1 MSINN
6 LENIT
11 SNSEKIYSV
20 QKPDVSFFDE
30 PESPDS
36 IINKK
41 YRNLLASSNDY
52 SLDIDLSLPL
62 GYVKDQFFSVQS
74 DLASLKRDLEQ
85 LLSNI
90 YLKTS
95 INEKISEAHKKVW
108 EEVLKHNNINEQA
121 PSYISFSEY
130 KYAERTMTTS
140 CRRLIDE
147 FHKAIN
153 QSYFSGIYD
162 LRRLIFYM
170 QNEALCIRDIL
181 INKYG
186 EDYED
191 DSQKQIA
198 LQFDAWTKMASH
210 FAQRARQSLISTPE
224 EIPASE
230 LDKVTKKQ
238 AIEFQAFFSIRLS
251 AIHDE
256 SQHILNFLKRD
267 YVDNCD
273 IFYERYLLQSMN
285 FKKDIVSP
293 MEIDFFTTTFS
304 RNTPVLSEEL
314 ITARNVIN
322 SNFGMIIS
330 DLIQRNQI
338 ISSNVDN
345 LFKLIETKK
354 KYCNY
359 ISQLSLVGQSKPVI
373 LAAIKKDDYAG
384 IFNNTTLNYN
394 IESELVSNH
403 ASLDNLDQDHHP
415 QYLLKNGG
423 TITGNINVSANAKID
438 GVHLSTH
445 SHSGLDGSE
454 RIKSSDIDYNSTRS
468 DQRPEKP
475 SLIEVVEYSADILDG
490 GVPIVDGI
498 IDIEV
503 SDSMITDSNE
513 IIIEVIEI

>member
-1 MSINN
+1 MY
-6 LENIT
+6 E
-11 SNSEKIYSV
+11 E

-36 IINKK
+36 IIDKK

-52 SLDIDLSLPL
+52 SLDIDLFLPL
-62 GYVKDQFFSVQS
+62 GYIKDQFLSVQS

-90 YLKTS
+90 YIKTS
-95 INEKISEAHKKVW
+95 INEKINEAHKKVW
-108 EEVLKHNNINEQA
+108 EEVSKQNNINEQP

-130 KYAERTMTTS
+130 KYAERTMITS
-140 CRRLIDE
+140 CRKLVNE
-147 FHKAIN
+147 FHKAIG

-162 LRRLIFYM
+162 LRRLIYYM

-210 FAQRARQSLISTPE
+210 FAQRVRQSLISTPE

-256 SQHILNFLKRD
+256 SQNILNFLKRD

-293 MEIDFFTTTFS
+293 MEIDFFTTSFS
-304 RNTPVLSEEL
+304 RNMPVLSEEL

-338 ISSNVDN
+338 ISSNVDS

-354 KYCNY
+354 KYSNY
-359 ISQLSLVGQSKPVI
+359 IIQLSLVGQSKPIIV
-373 LAAIKKDDYAG
+373 AAIKKDDYAG

-394 IESELVSNH
+394 IESELLSNH

-423 TITGNINVSANAKID
+423 VITGDISVESNVKID

-445 SHSGLDGSE
+445 SHSGSDGSE
-454 RIKSSDIDYNSTRS
+454 RIRATDIDYDSARS
-468 DQRPEKP
+468 EQRPERP
-475 SLIEVVEYSADILDG
+475 SLIEVVQYSVDILDG
-490 GVPIVDGI
+490 GVPSIDGI

-503 SDSMITDSNE
+503 NDSLINESNE